1 MAENL
6 ISFLILILITITS
19 DIVFRRII
27 AEFLKK
33 QAEKNSLP
41 CLFANSTLLPIS
53 KLIYATGLYFAL
65 TSLELTES
73 TQASIESIYTI
84 ALFVII
90 SWLAFKSIGCL
101 GAFLSMQMQKK
112 ESSSAVYFAPI
123 ITRTL
128 NFFTATILIVILLQ
142 KLGYNVSSLV
152 AGLGITGLA
161 VGFAAKE
168 TLADIFGSF
177 TVILDNVFKIGDVI
191 AIEEKILD
199 ESIIGVV
206 EDISLLSTKI
216 RALDNSIVTISNHR
230 IAGMTVKNLSRRTK
244 FRICE
249 SIGITYDSDTKKLER
264 AVELCRNVAQNHPQ
278 IEEGFSVYF
287 NQFGD
292 CSLKIIFIAYAK
304 CSDYTEYLEIREE
317 LFLEIKKAFDT
328 ENIEFAFPT
337 QTLYLK
343 N

>member
-19 DIVFRRII
+19 DVVFRRII

-41 CLFANSTLLPIS
+41 CLFANGTLLPIS

-65 TSLELTES
+65 SSLDLSES

-101 GAFLSMQMQKK
+101 GAFLSIQMQKK

-191 AIEEKILD
+191 ADRK
-199 ESIIGVV
+199 SVV
-206 EDISLLSTKI
+206 
-216 RALDNSIVTISNHR
+216 
-230 IAGMTVKNLSRRTK
+230 
-244 FRICE
+244 
-249 SIGITYDSDTKKLER
+249 
-264 AVELCRNVAQNHPQ
+264 
-278 IEEGFSVYF
+278 
-287 NQFGD
+287 
-292 CSLKIIFIAYAK
+292 
-304 CSDYTEYLEIREE
+304 
-317 LFLEIKKAFDT
+317 
-328 ENIEFAFPT
+328 
-337 QTLYLK
+337 
-343 N
+343 

>member
-1 MAENL
+1 MTENL
-6 ISFLILILITITS
+6 ISFLILILITIIS
-19 DIVFRRII
+19 DVVFKRIV
-27 AEFLKK
+27 AEFEKK

-41 CLFANSTLLPIS
+41 CLLANSTLLPIS

-65 TSLELTES
+65 SSLELSES
-73 TQASIESIYTI
+73 TQASVESIYTI
-84 ALFVII
+84 ALFVLI

-101 GAFLSMQMQKK
+101 GAFLSIQMQKK
-112 ESSSAVYFAPI
+112 ESSSALYFAPI
-123 ITRTL
+123 ITRSL
-128 NFFTATILIVILLQ
+128 NFFTATILIVMLLQ
-142 KLGYNVSSLV
+142 KLGYNVSSLI

-168 TLADIFGSF
+168 TLSDIFGSF

-191 AIEEKILD
+191 AVEEKILD
-199 ESIIGVV
+199 EPIIGVV

-230 IAGMTVKNLSRRTK
+230 ISTMTVKNLSRRTK

-249 SIGITYDSDTKKLER
+249 SIGITYDSDIKKLER